1 MAWNINKALQ
11 KAESVKT
18 RTSSGKCAMYVR
30 QFLEAGGLDLTGH
43 PVSAKDYSSFLPKL
57 GFVNIANIASRAEQT
72 KFTDND
78 AIPGDVAVMEHGQ
91 HGHICMYTGKYW
103 VSDFIQNNIWPYQG
117 DGLVSIFRLS

>member
-1 MAWNINKALQ
+1 MTWNINKALQ

-43 PVSAKDYSSFLPKL
+43 PVSAKDYASFLPKL

-72 KFTDND
+72 KFTEND
-78 AIPGDVAVMEHGQ
+78 VIPGDVAVMEHGQ

-103 VSDFIQNNIWPYQG
+103 VSDFIQNNMYPYQG
-117 DGLVSIFRLS
+117 DGLVSIFRFS